1 MNHPIIHS
9 PNKIINIM
17 ETRVIVIQSQ
27 KSNRSEN
34 TVWVVGI
41 TGEQNPRA
49 FCKSAYKAMRFAF
62 LLKKQT
68 GLNISDYCLAR
79 LSLEIA
85 KMKAEPKTEAKP
97 EKAQQPEPQE
107 EQPKPKRK
115 RTKKSA
121 QVVALK

>member
-1 MNHPIIHS
+1 
-9 PNKIINIM
+9 M

-41 TGEQNPRA
+41 TGEQSPRA
-49 FCKSAYKAMRFAF
+49 FCKSAYKAMRYAF
-62 LLKKQT
+62 LLKKQS
-68 GLNISDYCLAR
+68 GLNISDYCLSR

-85 KMKAEPKTEAKP
+85 KGKAEPKEAKP
-97 EKAQQPEPQE
+97 EKAEQPEPQE

-115 RTKKSA
+115 RKAKSA